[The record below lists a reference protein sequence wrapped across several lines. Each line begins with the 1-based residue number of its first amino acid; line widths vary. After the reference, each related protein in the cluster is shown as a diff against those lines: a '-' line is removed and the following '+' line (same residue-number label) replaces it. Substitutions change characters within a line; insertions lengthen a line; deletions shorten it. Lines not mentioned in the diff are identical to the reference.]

1 MKSSLVFAGLATATV
16 LASSSNIRQGILNQ
30 GSTQIQVETT
40 ETVEGGTS
48 NLIGTDL
55 PILVLK
61 VKSTELKASGT
72 NIGSSKSGKKKKKSM
87 CTLL

>member
-55 PILVLK
+55 PILV
-61 VKSTELKASGT
+61 KSTELKASGT

>member
-40 ETVEGGTS
+40 ETVEGGTR
-48 NLIGTDL
+48 
-55 PILVLK
+55 ILSVQ
-61 VKSTELKASGT
+61 
-72 NIGSSKSGKKKKKSM
+72 NYQY
-87 CTLL
+87 

>member
-55 PILVLK
+55 PILV
-61 VKSTELKASGT
+61 KSTELKASGTRT